1 MTAGLD
7 GIPSFL
13 LRDCA
18 QIFVTPL
25 FSIFNLIIKSS
36 TFPTV
41 WKQARV
47 SPIFKKGDL
56 SNIEHFRPIS
66 VICNFSKILESILY
80 KRISAGVKNYISPH
94 QHGFVERRSTLTNLA
109 YFSQYVSEAIDSKYQ
124 VDVLYTD
131 FQKAF
136 DQIDHF
142 ILLRKLEQ
150 FGFDNSLLALF
161 QSYLLDRRH
170 YVTYQNFVSKS
181 FTPTSGVPQGS
192 NLGPLLF
199 LLFINDMVNVITC
212 EKLLFADDLKLF
224 IRIESDSDF
233 NLLQNNLDAVVEW
246 SSRNRL
252 SLNTAKCFVSSYSRI
267 RSVKEHTYII
277 DQHRLER
284 VYKFKDLGVTFDTEL
299 NFNDHLITIKTTR
312 VL

>member
-1 MTAGLD
+1 
-7 GIPSFL
+7 
-13 LRDCA
+13 
-18 QIFVTPL
+18 
-25 FSIFNLIIKSS
+25 
-36 TFPTV
+36 
-41 WKQARV
+41 
-47 SPIFKKGDL
+47 
-56 SNIEHFRPIS
+56 
-66 VICNFSKILESILY
+66 
-80 KRISAGVKNYISPH
+80 
-94 QHGFVERRSTLTNLA
+94 
-109 YFSQYVSEAIDSKYQ
+109 

-136 DQIDHF
+136 HQIDHF
-142 ILLRKLEQ
+142 ILLRKLEL

-161 QSYLLDRRH
+161 RSYLLDRRH

-284 VYKFKDLGVTFDTEL
+284 VYKFKDLGVTFDTKL
-299 NFNDHLITIKTTR
+299 NFNDHLNNIVSKALKTYGFVFRNCKDFSNPKTLLLLYTSLIRSQLEYCSLIWYPIYITNINELEKVQRKFLKFLSFQLDGVYPIRNYDNNMLLGRFKLKSLYTR
-312 VL
+312 RVNAVVSFLYKLVHHKFDCSLSF

>member
-1 MTAGLD
+1 M
-7 GIPSFL
+7 S
-13 LRDCA
+13 
-18 QIFVTPL
+18 
-25 FSIFNLIIKSS
+25 K
-36 TFPTV
+36 
-41 WKQARV
+41 
-47 SPIFKKGDL
+47 
-56 SNIEHFRPIS
+56 IEHFRPIS
-66 VICNFSKILESILY
+66 IICNFSKILESILY
-80 KRISAGVKNYISPH
+80 KRIYAGVKNYISPH

-142 ILLRKLEQ
+142 ILFRKLEL
-150 FGFDNSLLALF
+150 FGFDNSLIALF
-161 QSYLLDRRH
+161 RSYLLDRRH
-170 YVTYQNFVSKS
+170 YVTYQKFVSKS

-199 LLFINDMVNVITC
+199 LLFIKYIVNVTC

-246 SSRNRL
+246 SSRDRL
-252 SLNTAKCFVSSYSRI
+252 SLNTAKCFVTSYSRI

-277 DQHRLER
+277 DQHRFFFLICHSR
-284 VYKFKDLGVTFDTEL
+284 FLPYGFYGTFRSAVFFQFIFPCSFTYP
-299 NFNDHLITIKTTR
+299 FFR
-312 VL
+312 